1 MPLFL
6 EARAVVALGWDC
18 KLIGAYTDTNP
29 RGVTHGELDD
39 RTLSY
44 IEALAD
50 QAEEARLRLQ
60 FFVPGM
66 ALEQP
71 GDLWRRLQERG
82 HAIDQHTYSPVR
94 LDCGDLDL
102 VRNEIARTNALFL
115 ERLGTHPLGL
125 RAQGM
130 YPAGLEDML
139 GVQQVILEEGLTF
152 VSSLYATKSP
162 TSRYDVFA
170 DKNAYMI
177 MKHHQPRRY
186 ASGLLEIPAA
196 GYSDRHFLDD
206 LQRPLQDWIQHLQ
219 NCLDF
224 AYDMG
229 GLLYAPVLHPD
240 THSRYDPGREALA
253 ALVAHAAR
261 KHDPVRF
268 CTMREVAA
276 AFAEGETGQG

>member
-1 MPLFL
+1 MLFP
-6 EARAVVALGWDC
+6 EARCAVALSWDC

-29 RGVTHGELDD
+29 RGETHGELDE
-39 RTLSY
+39 RTLAY
-44 IEALAD
+44 IAGLAA
-50 QAEEARLRLQ
+50 QAEAAGLRLQ

-71 GDLWRRLQERG
+71 GDLWRDLQARG
-82 HAIDQHTYSPVR
+82 HALDQHTYTPVR
-94 LDCGDLDL
+94 LDCGDLEL
-102 VRNEIARTNALFL
+102 IRSELARTNALFR
-115 ERLGTHPLGL
+115 ERLGSPPLGL

-139 GVQQVILEEGLTF
+139 GVQQVILDEGLSF

-196 GYSDRHFLDD
+196 GYSDRHFFDD
-206 LQRPLQDWIQHLQ
+206 MRRPLQDWIHHLQ

-253 ALVAHAAR
+253 ALLTHAAR

-276 AFAEGETGQG
+276 AFAARERTASD